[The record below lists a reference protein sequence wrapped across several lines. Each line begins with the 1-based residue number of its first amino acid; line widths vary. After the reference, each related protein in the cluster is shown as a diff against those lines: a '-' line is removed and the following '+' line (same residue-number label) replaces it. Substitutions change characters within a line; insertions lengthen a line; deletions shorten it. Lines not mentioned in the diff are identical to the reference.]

1 MRRSSESGKRA
12 GTFKG
17 KYLWVLIVTL
27 ILHGVTARATQSI
40 PRSNDLLV
48 SVEWLN
54 RHLANPDVVVID
66 VRPSSQFNQTH
77 IRGAFNVSDHVLFQR
92 MDTYTLVSPIS
103 VVRDAFTRA
112 GITRNRTVVVYD
124 DGEIAQATRLFW
136 VLEVYGHRNV
146 YVLDGG
152 FPAWNQQ
159 NYPVENTITP
169 HSGGFFIPVITPERI
184 ATKIDT
190 RLAVDHPDVVI
201 IDSRDEAEFSG
212 QTTRNG
218 VARGHIPAAVNI
230 PWRKHF
236 RESSGEDNKL
246 VFRPLTD
253 LKSLYESTQG
263 RRVIAYCTYGNEST
277 ISYFTLR
284 RLGKPVAI
292 YDGSWAEWS
301 TDQTMPRISF
311 AEPTSP

>member
-1 MRRSSESGKRA
+1 MRGKSGPGRLA
-12 GTFKG
+12 RVCKG
-17 KYLWVLIVTL
+17 KYLWIFVIALVLFSL
-27 ILHGVTARATQSI
+27 NAEASQSI
-40 PRSNDLLV
+40 PTSNDLLV
-48 SVEWLN
+48 SADWLN
-54 RHLANPDVVVID
+54 SHLANPDVVIID
-66 VRPSSQFNQTH
+66 VRPTSQFNQSH
-77 IRGAFNVSDHVLFQR
+77 IRGASNVSDRAMFQR
-92 MDTYTLVSPIS
+92 MDTYTLISPIS
-103 VVRDAFTRA
+103 IARDAFTRA
-112 GITRNRTVVVYD
+112 GISRNRTVVVYD

-136 VLEVYGHRNV
+136 VLEVYGHQNV

-152 FPAWNQQ
+152 FPAWSER

-169 HSGGFFIPVITPERI
+169 HSGGFFIPVIIPERI

-201 IDSRDEAEFSG
+201 VDSRDEADFSG
-212 QTTRNG
+212 QTAKG
-218 VARGHIPAAVNI
+218 AVARGHIPSALNI

-236 RESSGEDNKL
+236 QESNGPDNKL

-253 LKSLYESTQG
+253 LRSLYEPTSG
-263 RRVIAYCTYGNEST
+263 RRVIAYCTFGNEST

-284 RLGKPVAI
+284 RLGRPVAI

-301 TDQTMPRISF
+301 TDQTMPRVSF